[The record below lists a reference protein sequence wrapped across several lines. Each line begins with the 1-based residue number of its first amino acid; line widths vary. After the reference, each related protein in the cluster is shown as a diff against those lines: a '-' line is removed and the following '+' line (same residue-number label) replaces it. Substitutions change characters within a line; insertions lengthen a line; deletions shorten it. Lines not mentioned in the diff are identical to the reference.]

1 MPSRPLLVAAGAG
14 LTVGL
19 VVAVLVIEAVPVE
32 LSALVGLRAGI
43 IAGLL
48 VAAWS

>member
-1 MPSRPLLVAAGAG
+1 MPSRPPLVAAAD

-43 IAGLL
+43 IARLL